1 MSIISVESTFEIKKF
16 IQFMSDEGYSPVS
29 YVEGGVNEWK
39 GFGDSFHDL
48 ARKFIEKRS
57 NS

>member
-29 YVEGGVNEWK
+29 YDEGGVNEW
-39 GFGDSFHDL
+39 GDSFHDL